1 MYTVIN
7 IHYDITS
14 KSKIFFLNYL
24 NINIQNNYYE
34 INISDV
40 YIYFFIM
47 MIFNET
53 LKIRLKIFQHEDLIF
68 I

>member
-7 IHYDITS
+7 LHFDTTS

-34 INISDV
+34 INILDI

-47 MIFNET
+47 MVFNET

>member
-1 MYTVIN
+1 MYTANN
-7 IHYDITS
+7 IYFDITS

-47 MIFNET
+47 MIFDET
-53 LKIRLKIFQHEDLIF
+53 LKIRLKIFQHVDLIF

>member
-1 MYTVIN
+1 MYTDIN
-7 IHYDITS
+7 IHFDITS

-24 NINIQNNYYE
+24 NISIQNNYYE

-40 YIYFFIM
+40 DVYFFIM